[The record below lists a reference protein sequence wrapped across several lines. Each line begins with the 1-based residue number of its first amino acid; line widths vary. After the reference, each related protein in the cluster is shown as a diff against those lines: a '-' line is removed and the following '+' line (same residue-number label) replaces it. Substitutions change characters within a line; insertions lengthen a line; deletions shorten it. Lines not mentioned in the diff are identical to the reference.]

1 MNIKISVIFLLVL
14 NTLAAF
20 GQVSHKQNQA
30 ERSLNE
36 EVDKAGLKFIS
47 NPVHVGLSIGIV
59 ENGSSYAYN
68 YGSIEKDRQ
77 VKPTAKTIYE
87 IASITKSFTG
97 ILLAHAVAEGKISLN
112 DDVTKYLDGS
122 YPGLAY
128 EGHSVKISNLANHTS
143 GLPKNVPDYKKD
155 LSPEEIIDLY
165 KDFSEKRFLDELAK
179 IRINRIPGS
188 QFNYSNAG
196 AQLIGIILEKVYH
209 MSYADLVKKYI
220 TKPNHMEDTRLS
232 VSYSDEARF
241 AKGYN
246 EKGVQT
252 PLSSQWVS
260 IPAAGSLKSTVDD
273 LLSYL
278 KLNMNEKDHVIA
290 LAHQVTFK
298 HSAEGDNDIGLF
310 WFSKTLPNG
319 TREVMHAGGS
329 FGTTTYCLV
338 CPSQH
343 IGIVCLCNDAA
354 PGTEHELTVMCND
367 LLSRLYK
374 K

>member
-1 MNIKISVIFLLVL
+1 MKIKISVILLLVL
-14 NTLAAF
+14 NILAAF
-20 GQVSHKQNQA
+20 CQASHKQNQA

-36 EVDKAGLKFIS
+36 EVDKAGLKFTS

-59 ENGSSYAYN
+59 ENGSSHTYN
-68 YGSIEKDRQ
+68 YGSIEKGRQ

-97 ILLAHAVAEGKISLN
+97 ILLAHAVLEKKISLN

-122 YPGLAY
+122 YPGLVY
-128 EGHSVKISNLANHTS
+128 EGHSVKIINLANHTS
-143 GLPKNVPDYKKD
+143 GLPKNVPDYKKS
-155 LSPEEIIDLY
+155 LSPEQIINLY
-165 KDFSEKRFLDELAK
+165 KNVSEKRFLDEVTK
-179 IRINRIPGS
+179 IKINRIPGS

-220 TKPNHMEDTRLS
+220 TKPNHMEDTRFS
-232 VSYSDEARF
+232 VNYSDKARF

-246 EKGVQT
+246 EKGMQM
-252 PLSSQWVS
+252 PLLLQWVS
-260 IPAAGSLKSTVDD
+260 VPAAASIKSTVDD
-273 LLSYL
+273 MLSYL
-278 KLNMNEKDHVIA
+278 KVNMNEKAPAIA

-354 PGTEHELTVMCND
+354 PGTEHELTIMCDD

>member
-1 MNIKISVIFLLVL
+1 MKIKIVVILFIVL
-14 NTLAAF
+14 NTLIAF

-30 ERSLNE
+30 ERLLNE
-36 EVDKAGLKFIS
+36 EVDKAGVKFIS
-47 NPVHVGLSIGIV
+47 KPVHVGLSIGIV
-59 ENGSSYAYN
+59 ENGSSYTYN
-68 YGSIEKDRQ
+68 YGSVEKAKQ

-97 ILLAHAVAEGKISLN
+97 ILLAHAVLEKKISLN
-112 DDVTKYLDGS
+112 DDVTKYLGGP

-128 EGHSVKISNLANHTS
+128 KRHPVKIINLANHTS

-155 LSPEEIIDLY
+155 LSPEQIIDLY
-165 KDFSEKRFLDELAK
+165 KNFSEKRFLDELEK
-179 IRINRIPGS
+179 TRIHSIPGA

-220 TKPNHMEDTRLS
+220 TKPVHMDDTRLS

-246 EKGVQT
+246 EKGVQM
-252 PLSSQWVS
+252 PLLLQWVS
-260 IPAAGSLKSTVDD
+260 VPAAASIKSTIDD
-273 LLSYL
+273 MLSYL
-278 KLNMNEKDHVIA
+278 KLNMNEKDPAIA

-298 HSAEGDNDIGLF
+298 HSAEGDNNIGLF

-319 TREVMHAGGS
+319 NREVMHAGGS

-338 CPSQH
+338 SPSQH

-354 PGTEHELTVMCND
+354 PGTEHELTIMCND